1 MAGPAQ
7 TQSIQ
12 LVIPPGEAQ
21 VLYSAAS
28 LAHKIQNLELT
39 QEGTLRSVV
48 GPALYEPSRTNSYS
62 DTLGTVHGIFH
73 AGLGGGVADTLLVR
87 GGSTLWQHE
96 GSSRGWLPIATG
108 LSDDHRGLYPDQF
121 LTLNN
126 KIIYTNGIDRAL
138 VINSEGYA
146 FPLGFAKVPGAPF
159 GEGPQQTPPSSR
171 LSNYSNDFGYSWPGK
186 IGTVGDI
193 LDGQTGAVLAG
204 GWYYFVQ
211 WEDLFG
217 NLSQPS
223 APSNLVSM
231 STIQA
236 DPFGGDTEAMNAELD
251 DLTRQF
257 LVRLEGDG
265 PDHCVAFRLYR
276 TPDVKRTGTIP
287 QLLVRIPNSRQ
298 VIYPDNIPD
307 SGLGISIPETM
318 AVPVF
323 RVMCAHQGR
332 LVIGNTVGDP
342 GVVRRSLLG
351 LPGTFLKSDFVY
363 PDSGGSEVTG
373 LASHAGKLLAF
384 TESSVY
390 ELVDFS
396 TPIPLAQGIGCV
408 APRSIRAL
416 PNGKLIW
423 LARDGFYTMS
433 PSGQVE
439 LVSNPISKTVR
450 NFINKS
456 RVRSAVAVVDPDSLE
471 YRCAVCEA
479 GESSQKLILTY
490 DGRNWKRQQLNIHI
504 ADWCQTDDY
513 RQYVLAAGNLSD
525 VKEANITGSVARENE
540 VLVMGRETS
549 AWLPPE
555 REIIYR
561 SGWMRGDSTGLTPI
575 HIRTMYIGLKDAWDG
590 DFTIKFYRNGSWAEV
605 VSMSDVK
612 AIGTDDGSLIVQDIA
627 GSAVL
632 GSAKARDPRLF
643 FRQIPV
649 NLETTSTWAFE
660 ISATSPT
667 RLNIASFV
675 FDTTVATQG
684 NPRSRTPFRS
694 DI

>member
-1 MAGPAQ
+1 
-7 TQSIQ
+7 
-12 LVIPPGEAQ
+12 
-21 VLYSAAS
+21 
-28 LAHKIQNLELT
+28 
-39 QEGTLRSVV
+39 
-48 GPALYEPSRTNSYS
+48 
-62 DTLGTVHGIFH
+62 
-73 AGLGGGVADTLLVR
+73 
-87 GGSTLWQHE
+87 
-96 GSSRGWLPIATG
+96 
-108 LSDDHRGLYPDQF
+108 
-121 LTLNN
+121 
-126 KIIYTNGIDRAL
+126 
-138 VINSEGYA
+138 
-146 FPLGFAKVPGAPF
+146 
-159 GEGPQQTPPSSR
+159 
-171 LSNYSNDFGYSWPGK
+171 
-186 IGTVGDI
+186 
-193 LDGQTGAVLAG
+193 
-204 GWYYFVQ
+204 
-211 WEDLFG
+211 
-217 NLSQPS
+217 
-223 APSNLVSM
+223 
-231 STIQA
+231 
-236 DPFGGDTEAMNAELD
+236 
-251 DLTRQF
+251 
-257 LVRLEGDG
+257 
-265 PDHCVAFRLYR
+265 
-276 TPDVKRTGTIP
+276 
-287 QLLVRIPNSRQ
+287 
-298 VIYPDNIPD
+298 
-307 SGLGISIPETM
+307 
-318 AVPVF
+318 
-323 RVMCAHQGR
+323 
-332 LVIGNTVGDP
+332 
-342 GVVRRSLLG
+342 
-351 LPGTFLKSDFVY
+351 
-363 PDSGGSEVTG
+363 
-373 LASHAGKLLAF
+373 
-384 TESSVY
+384 
-390 ELVDFS
+390 
-396 TPIPLAQGIGCV
+396 
-408 APRSIRAL
+408 
-416 PNGKLIW
+416 
-423 LARDGFYTMS
+423 MS